1 MVKLSVE
8 PITRVEGHGK
18 ITISFDENGNL
29 DKVHFHVVE
38 VRGFEK
44 FLEGRYIEDAPIYT
58 PRICGICQVS
68 HHLAS
73 AKAVD
78 MIFNVKIP
86 ETAELLR
93 NLMHQGATI
102 HSHALHFYFLAA
114 PDLMFPTT
122 DDILK
127 RNILGI
133 AKEHPEV
140 VKEAIELRKIGQT
153 IVKTVGGRAIHPATA
168 VVGGQSKPLTEE
180 ERDNLLK
187 LSDRA
192 IELAEKS
199 IEIGKKLIENIK
211 ENNLLDIGYFESY
224 HMGMVNNGTHELY
237 DGMLRVV
244 NPKGKVEYEFNPKD
258 YLQYIAEE
266 VRPYSYLKFPYLKDK
281 GPEDGIYRV
290 NSLSRLNVSDK
301 MATPLAQKYYKEFI
315 DTFGK
320 PCHYPILFNYARL
333 IEILSSAEKVKEL
346 LENDKIVDT
355 DIRAEPNEITGEGV
369 GCVEAPRGTLIHHFK
384 TDEQGIITDVNLI
397 VATVQNNPAMD
408 IGVRK
413 VAEKYIKNPE
423 DAKPNVLN
431 YMEMVIR
438 AYDPCLSCATHIIGK
453 KTNKEDK
460 LTLEIIQN
468 KNNKISKKIVG

>member
-8 PITRVEGHGK
+8 PVTRVEGHGK
-18 ITISFDENGNL
+18 ITVSFDESGNL

-44 FLEGRYIEDAPIYT
+44 FLEGRYVEDAPIYT

-78 MIFNVKIP
+78 NVFGVKIP
-86 ETAELLR
+86 ETANLLR
-93 NLMHQGATI
+93 NLMHQGATV
-102 HSHALHFYFLAA
+102 HSHALHFYALGA

-122 DDILK
+122 EDILK
-127 RNILGI
+127 RNLLGI
-133 AKEHPEV
+133 AKENPEI

-153 IVKTVGGRAIHPATA
+153 IVKTVGAKSIHPATA
-168 VVGGQSKPLTEE
+168 VVGGQSKPLKEE
-180 ERDNLLK
+180 ERDELLK

-192 IELAEKS
+192 IELSEKS

-211 ENNLLDIGYFESY
+211 ENDLMDIGYFESY
-224 HMGMVNNGTHELY
+224 HAGMVNDGVHELY
-237 DGMLRVV
+237 DGKIRVV
-244 NPKGKVEYEFNPKD
+244 NSKGKIEYEFEPAEYTN
-258 YLQYIAEE
+258 YIAEG
-266 VRPYSYLKFPYLKDK
+266 VKPYSYLKFPYLKDK
-281 GPEDGIYRV
+281 GEEDGIYRV
-290 NSLSRLNVSDK
+290 NTLSRLNVSDK
-301 MATPLAQKYYKEFI
+301 MATPLAQKYYEEFI
-315 DTFGK
+315 KEFGK

-333 IEILSSAEKVKEL
+333 IELLSSAEKTKEL
-346 LENDKIVDT
+346 LENDKIVNT
-355 DIRAEPNEITGEGV
+355 DIRAEPEDIVGNGV

-384 TDEQGIITDVNLI
+384 TDDKGIITDANLI

-413 VAEKYIKNPE
+413 VAEKYIKTPE
-423 DAKPNVLN
+423 DASSQVLN

-438 AYDPCLSCATHIIGK
+438 AYDPCLSCATHVIG
-453 KTNKEDK
+453 NDIGNISLEVYKENELVK
-460 LTLEIIQN
+460 SIRA
-468 KNNKISKKIVG
+468 

>member
-8 PITRVEGHGK
+8 PVTRVEGHGK
-18 ITISFDENGNL
+18 ITVSFDESGNL

-78 MIFNVKIP
+78 KVFGVKIP
-86 ETAELLR
+86 ETANLLR

-102 HSHALHFYFLAA
+102 HSHALHFYMLAA

-122 DDILK
+122 DDVLK
-127 RNILGI
+127 RNLIGI
-133 AKEHPEV
+133 AKENPEV
-140 VKEAIELRKIGQT
+140 IKEAIELRKIGQT
-153 IVKTVGGRAIHPATA
+153 IVKTIGGRAIHPATA
-168 VVGGQSKPLTEE
+168 VVGGQSKPLKEE
-180 ERDNLLK
+180 ERDELLK

-192 IELAEKS
+192 IELSEKS

-211 ENNLLDIGYFESY
+211 ENDLIDIGYFESY
-224 HMGMVNNGTHELY
+224 HAGMVNYGTHELY
-237 DGMLRVV
+237 DGKIRVV
-244 NPKGKVEYEFNPKD
+244 NPKGKTEYEFDPTEYTN
-258 YLQYIAEE
+258 YIAEG
-266 VRPYSYLKFPYLKDK
+266 VRSYSYLKFPYLKDK
-281 GPEDGIYRV
+281 GEEEGVYRV

-301 MATPLAQKYYKEFI
+301 MATPLAQKYYEEFI
-315 DTFGK
+315 NEFGK

-333 IEILSSAEKVKEL
+333 IELLSSAEKTKEL

-355 DIRAEPNEITGEGV
+355 DIRAEPDDIVGEGV

-384 TDEQGIITDVNLI
+384 TDDKGIIIDTNLI

-413 VAEKYIKNPE
+413 VAEKYLKTPE
-423 DAKPNVLN
+423 DANPQVLN

-438 AYDPCLSCATHIIGK
+438 AYDPCLSCATHVIG
-453 KTNKEDK
+453 NNDSNLSLELYKENELVK
-460 LTLEIIQN
+460 SIRYSHRQ
-468 KNNKISKKIVG
+468 

>member
-8 PITRVEGHGK
+8 PVTRVEGHGK
-18 ITISFDENGNL
+18 ITVSFDESGNL

-78 MIFNVKIP
+78 NVFGVKIP
-86 ETAELLR
+86 ETANLLR
-93 NLMHQGATI
+93 NLMHQGATV
-102 HSHALHFYFLAA
+102 HSHALHFYALGA

-122 DDILK
+122 EDILK
-127 RNILGI
+127 RNLLGI
-133 AKEHPEV
+133 AKENPEV

-168 VVGGQSKPLTEE
+168 VVGGQSKPLKEE
-180 ERDNLLK
+180 ERDELLK

-192 IELAEKS
+192 IELSEKS

-211 ENNLLDIGYFESY
+211 ENDLMDIGYFESY
-224 HMGMVNNGTHELY
+224 HAGMVNDGTHELY
-237 DGMLRVV
+237 DGKIRVV
-244 NPKGKVEYEFNPKD
+244 NPKGKTEYEFDPAEYTN
-258 YLQYIAEE
+258 YIAEG

-281 GPEDGIYRV
+281 GEEEGVYRV
-290 NSLSRLNVSDK
+290 NTLSRLNVSDK
-301 MATPLAQKYYKEFI
+301 MATPLAQKYYEEFI
-315 DTFGK
+315 NEFGK

-333 IEILSSAEKVKEL
+333 IELLSSAEKTKEL

-355 DIRAEPNEITGEGV
+355 DIRTEPDDVIGEGV

-384 TDEQGIITDVNLI
+384 TDDKGIITDTNLI

-413 VAEKYIKNPE
+413 VAEKYLKTPDDANPQ
-423 DAKPNVLN
+423 VLN

-438 AYDPCLSCATHIIGK
+438 AYDPCLSCATHVIG
-453 KTNKEDK
+453 NNASNLSLEVYKENELVK
-460 LTLEIIQN
+460 SIR
-468 KNNKISKKIVG
+468 V